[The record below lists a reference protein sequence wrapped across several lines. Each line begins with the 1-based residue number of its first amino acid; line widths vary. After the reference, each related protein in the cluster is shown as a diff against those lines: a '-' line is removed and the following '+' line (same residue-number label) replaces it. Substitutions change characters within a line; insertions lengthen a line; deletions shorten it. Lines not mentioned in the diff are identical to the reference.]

1 MIFISIIYL
10 FYDYY
15 ECLRYMKVIVFLIIM
30 AIDRFDEKK
39 LRNTAVLV
47 VALGSFLIPFMGS
60 SLNIALPIIQ
70 KDLAVNIILLSWIPT
85 VFVLAN
91 AAFILP
97 FGRLGDIIGRK
108 KIFTYGVLIYTL
120 ASFLATVSSSGSLLI
135 IFSFMQ
141 GLGCSMIFATGVA
154 LLSSVYPSNERGEAL
169 GIYVTAVYIGLFLG
183 PLLGGFL
190 AQNFGWRS
198 IFFFNVPFGLLLVS
212 LIKLRFPGEW
222 RGSVGEKFEIRGSLI
237 YSLSIIGV
245 LYGFSTFHTD
255 LGRLI
260 LFVGVI
266 GVSIFVLNEKK
277 SFNPILRLSIF
288 RSRVSSLSA
297 FALLLMNIATT
308 AMWALLSLYFQD
320 ILHLSPVLTA
330 LIISVEPLMVA
341 VLSIPVGRLS
351 DKFENR
357 IFSVVGMVIT
367 TLGLIILSQLS
378 YNTSLWIPISGLI
391 IVGMGLG
398 LFSSPTTNKFIG
410 SIEGR
415 DYGMGSATLS
425 TMIYAG
431 QTLSLGI
438 MLYIFATYLGN
449 VQITISNYATFLL
462 SLKTAFIV
470 FALISGLGVIISILI
485 GPNNFKKKYRN
496 D

>member
-1 MIFISIIYL
+1 VDVSV
-10 FYDYY
+10 FYDCY
-15 ECLRYMKVIVFLIIM
+15 ECLRCMNVIIFLIIM
-30 AIDRFDEKK
+30 DFDKVYEKK
-39 LRNTAVLV
+39 VRNTALLV

-120 ASFLATVSSSGSLLI
+120 ASLLASLSTSGIFLI

-154 LLSSVYPSNERGEAL
+154 LLSSVYPSDQRGEAL

-198 IFFFNVPFGLLLVS
+198 IFLFNVPFGMLLFS
-212 LIKLRFPGEW
+212 LIKLRLPGEW
-222 RGSVGEKFEIRGSLI
+222 SGSAGEKFEIRGSII
-237 YSLSIIGV
+237 YTLSIVAV
-245 LYGFSTFHTD
+245 LYGFSTLQTD
-255 LGRLI
+255 IGRLI
-260 LFVGVI
+260 LLLGVI
-266 GVSIFVLNEKK
+266 GVSIFVINEKK
-277 SFNPILRLSIF
+277 SLNPILRLSIF
-288 RSRVSSLSA
+288 RKKVSTMSA
-297 FALLLMNIATT
+297 LALLLMNIATT

-320 ILHLSPVLTA
+320 ILYLSPQVTA
-330 LIISVEPLMVA
+330 LIISVQPLMVA
-341 VLSIPVGRLS
+341 LLSTPVGRLS
-351 DKFENR
+351 DRFENR
-357 IFSVVGMVIT
+357 IFSMVGMVIT
-367 TLGLIILSQLS
+367 TLGLLILSQLNF
-378 YNTSLWIPISGLI
+378 NTSLWIPITGLVL
-391 IVGMGLG
+391 VGIGLG
-398 LFSSPTTNKFIG
+398 LFSSPTTNRFIG
-410 SIEGR
+410 SVEGR

-425 TMIYAG
+425 TMIYTG

-438 MLYIFATYLGN
+438 MLFIFATFLGS
-449 VQITISNYATFLL
+449 VQIIPSNFSIFLF

-470 FALISGLGVIISILI
+470 FAVISGVGVIISILI
-485 GPNNFKKKYRN
+485 GGKVVNKY
-496 D
+496 

>member
-1 MIFISIIYL
+1 MKII
-10 FYDYY
+10 
-15 ECLRYMKVIVFLIIM
+15 IFLIIM
-30 AIDRFDEKK
+30 GFDKFNEKK
-39 LRNTAVLV
+39 LRNTALLV
-47 VALGSFLIPFMGS
+47 VAFGSFLIPFMGS

-70 KDLAVNIILLSWIPT
+70 KELAVNIILLSWIPT

-91 AAFILP
+91 TAFILP
-97 FGRLGDIIGRK
+97 FGRLGDIVGRK

-120 ASFLATVSSSGSLLI
+120 ASFLASVSSSGTLLI

-141 GLGCSMIFATGVA
+141 GFGCSMIFATGVA
-154 LLSSVYPSNERGEAL
+154 LLSSVYPSNQRGEAL

-198 IFFFNVPFGLLLVS
+198 IFFFNVPFGLLLFG
-212 LIKLRFPGEW
+212 LIKLRLPGEW
-222 RGSVGEKFEIRGSLI
+222 RGSAGEKFEIRGSLI
-237 YSLSIIGV
+237 YCLSIV
-245 LYGFSTFHTD
+245 AVMYGFSTLHNG
-255 LGRLI
+255 LGRLV
-260 LFVGVI
+260 LLAGVI
-266 GVSIFVLNEKK
+266 GVSIFVLNENK
-277 SFNPILRLSIF
+277 SPNPILRLSIF
-288 RSRVSSLSA
+288 RSRLSSLSA

-320 ILHLSPVLTA
+320 ILHLGPQLTA

-341 VLSIPVGRLS
+341 LLSTPVGRLS

-357 IFSVVGMVIT
+357 IFSVVGMVVT
-367 TLGLIILSQLS
+367 TLGLLILSQLS
-378 YNTSLWIPISGLI
+378 YNTSLWIPITGLI
-391 IVGMGLG
+391 MVGTGLG

-410 SIEGR
+410 SVEGR
-415 DYGMGSATLS
+415 DYGMASATLS

-449 VQITISNYATFLL
+449 VQITLSNYSIFLF
-462 SLKTAFIV
+462 SLKIAFIV
-470 FALISGLGVIISILI
+470 FAAVSGLGVIITILI
-485 GPNNFKKKYRN
+485 GGKKVKKSLERIN
-496 D
+496 

>member
-1 MIFISIIYL
+1 M
-10 FYDYY
+10 D
-15 ECLRYMKVIVFLIIM
+15 
-30 AIDRFDEKK
+30 IDKIHEKK
-39 LRNTAVLV
+39 VRNTALLV

-97 FGRLGDIIGRK
+97 FGRLGDIVGRK

-120 ASFLATVSSSGSLLI
+120 ASLLASLSTSGIFLI

-154 LLSSVYPSNERGEAL
+154 LLSSVYPSDQRGEAL
-169 GIYVTAVYIGLFLG
+169 GIYVTSVYIGLFLG

-198 IFFFNVPFGLLLVS
+198 IFLFNVPFGMLLFT
-212 LIKLRFPGEW
+212 LIKMRLPGEW
-222 RGSVGEKFEIRGSLI
+222 SGSAGEKFEIRGSII
-237 YSLSIIGV
+237 YTLSIVAV
-245 LYGFSTFHTD
+245 LYGFSTLQTD
-255 LGRLI
+255 IGRIILLI
-260 LFVGVI
+260 GVI
-266 GVSIFVLNEKK
+266 GVSIFLINEKK
-277 SFNPILRLSIF
+277 SLNPILRLSIF
-288 RSRVSSLSA
+288 RKRISTLSA
-297 FALLLMNIATT
+297 LALLLMNIATT
-308 AMWALLSLYFQD
+308 AMWTLLSLYFQD
-320 ILHLSPVLTA
+320 ILHLSPQITA

-341 VLSIPVGRLS
+341 LLSTPIGRLS
-351 DKFENR
+351 DRFENR
-357 IFSVVGMVIT
+357 IFSVVGMIIT
-367 TLGLIILSQLS
+367 TIGLLILTQLS
-378 YNTSLWIPISGLI
+378 YSTSLWIPTTGLI
-391 IVGMGLG
+391 LVGMGLG

-410 SIEGR
+410 SVDGR

-449 VQITISNYATFLL
+449 VQINILNYTTFLF
-462 SLKTAFIV
+462 SLKTAFYV
-470 FALISGLGVIISILI
+470 FAVVSTLGIVISIFI
-485 GPNNFKKKYRN
+485 NGKRVKKRI
-496 D
+496 